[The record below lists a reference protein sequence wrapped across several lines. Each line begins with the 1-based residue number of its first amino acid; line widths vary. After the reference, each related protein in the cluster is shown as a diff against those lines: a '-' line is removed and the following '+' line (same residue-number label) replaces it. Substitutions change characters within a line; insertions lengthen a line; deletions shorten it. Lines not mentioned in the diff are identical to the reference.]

1 VTDRIEVRGLRVMAR
16 CGVLPEEV
24 ERDQPFEIDLDV
36 AVDLAAAGASDQLA
50 DTVDYGSMVDRV
62 VEATNGHHGLME
74 AMANDIATSVLADAR
89 VGAVTVTVRKL
100 RPPVPHD
107 LASAGVTLHRTT
119 A

>member
-1 VTDRIEVRGLRVMAR
+1 MTDRIEVRGLRVMAR

-74 AMANDIATSVLADAR
+74 AMANDIATSVLSDVR
-89 VGAVTVTVRKL
+89 IDGVTVTVRKL

-107 LASAGVTLHRTT
+107 LASAGVTLHRTR